1 MANKFTID
9 RVQYHF
15 ASNVPVNAIRE
26 EIKAQFPGKGFAGV
40 RKKIWTTILRGGRAE
55 NLVYVIAFSFR
66 EVAQEK
72 LRAIDA
78 TVNGTMDVCMEP
90 PRRVR

>member
-1 MANKFTID
+1 MSKVVIYN
-9 RVQYHF
+9 RVRYQF
-15 ASNVPVNAIRE
+15 KNDVPVNAIRQ

-40 RKKIWTTILRGGRAE
+40 RKEIWTTILRGGRAE